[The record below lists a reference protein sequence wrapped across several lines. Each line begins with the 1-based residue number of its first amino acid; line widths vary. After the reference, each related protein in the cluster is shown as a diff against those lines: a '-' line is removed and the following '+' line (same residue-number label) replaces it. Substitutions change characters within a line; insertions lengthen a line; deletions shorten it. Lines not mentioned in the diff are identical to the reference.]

1 MYYQDDCS
9 LPIFASLQYGYPQD
23 RIIDI
28 LLVSSVPLEQICKVQ
43 PLGVSQ
49 NAVFVVDID
58 VVEFR
63 DLKADDLGLWRGTG
77 TRKHISDYCQPVV
90 LDMLNANMMLVKKY
104 LLLTRRYYVH
114 QSSAKYYRMIVD
126 IQSKL
131 ICNFKCTRRTHTCT
145 LCFELFGY

>member
-1 MYYQDDCS
+1 MYYQDDRS

-63 DLKADDLGLWRGTG
+63 DLKADDLGLWIGTG
-77 TRKHISDYCQPVV
+77 TKKTHFRLLPSGSIRYAECKHDAS
-90 LDMLNANMMLVKKY
+90 KKIF
-104 LLLTRRYYVH
+104 TF
-114 QSSAKYYRMIVD
+114 SS
-126 IQSKL
+126 L
-131 ICNFKCTRRTHTCT
+131 I
-145 LCFELFGY
+145 LCAPKFG